1 MSLKKMIKRSIA
13 AWVAVCLISGVLL
26 YAEQIRRQYWERDRE
41 FTARYSAIGAVL
53 TQNESV
59 LPLLSGDE
67 DITALRKK
75 FPSVLALEKTAGRAL
90 DAPRVEPFS
99 GVRYWL
105 YNPWRQIRVLVDLS
119 ALVPARHSFAQLHL
133 NVTNG
138 DGPPSSGAFWRW
150 QRAFPQHTQPF
161 VLTAE
166 AEPDWFSVSLLPYL
180 LLFLTWGG

>member
-1 MSLKKMIKRSIA
+1 MIKRSIA

-75 FPSVLALEKTAGRAL
+75 FPSVLALEKPRACAGR
-90 DAPRVEPFS
+90 
-99 GVRYWL
+99 
-105 YNPWRQIRVLVDLS
+105 
-119 ALVPARHSFAQLHL
+119 PAR
-133 NVTNG
+133 
-138 DGPPSSGAFWRW
+138 GA
-150 QRAFPQHTQPF
+150 
-161 VLTAE
+161 V
-166 AEPDWFSVSLLPYL
+166 
-180 LLFLTWGG
+180 